1 MGRPSPER
9 RSRST
14 SDKSPVRKSRTPG
27 SVGEVL
33 GNQHLYPTVKVDHK
47 PQAFRWACR
56 PARLAFLDGEYQS
69 FISLETRLF
78 MAAVG
83 ETVFG
88 HADERTGDATRVGW
102 VVDKRYHQGTV
113 VKTDFGYAVL
123 L

>member
-33 GNQHLYPTVKVDHK
+33 GNQHLYPTVKSGHNAADGAVRMRLVIS
-47 PQAFRWACR
+47 PTT
-56 PARLAFLDGEYQS
+56 PRLALPA
-69 FISLETRLF
+69 I
-78 MAAVG
+78 
-83 ETVFG
+83 
-88 HADERTGDATRVGW
+88 
-102 VVDKRYHQGTV
+102 
-113 VKTDFGYAVL
+113 L